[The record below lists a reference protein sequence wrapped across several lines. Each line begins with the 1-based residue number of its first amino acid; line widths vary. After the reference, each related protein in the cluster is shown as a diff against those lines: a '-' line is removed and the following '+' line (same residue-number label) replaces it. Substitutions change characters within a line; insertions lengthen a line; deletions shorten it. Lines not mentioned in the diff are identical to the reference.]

1 MMCLWY
7 HHSIFL
13 LIGVLIVL
21 GAAVFPRF
29 LLTGPHSTMGT
40 FSFVEMSMV
49 LKYASSLLSH
59 KRRANKD
66 DTRRPSNASANGLA
80 ILKGYYVL
88 FALLSMITLGLV
100 GGAEGLMSGSGGDEN
115 EEGLQVC
122 HNLFTCFFL
131 INTLCTLIC

>member
-1 MMCLWY
+1 MNSAEEKKVVPMMCLWY

-21 GAAVFPRF
+21 GAVVFPRF

-40 FSFVEMSMV
+40 CSFVEMSMV

-59 KRRANKD
+59 KSGSFGKKKKKCANKD
-66 DTRRPSNASANGLA
+66 DTCRPSNASANGLA

-88 FALLSMITLGLV
+88 FALLSMITLCLV
-100 GGAEGLMSGSGGDEN
+100 GA
-115 EEGLQVC
+115 QKV
-122 HNLFTCFFL
+122 
-131 INTLCTLIC
+131 